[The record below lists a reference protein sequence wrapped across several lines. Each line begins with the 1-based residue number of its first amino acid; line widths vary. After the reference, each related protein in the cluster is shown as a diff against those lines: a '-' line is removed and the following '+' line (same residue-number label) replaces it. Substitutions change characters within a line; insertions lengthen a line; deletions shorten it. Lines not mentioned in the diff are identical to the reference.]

1 LLLSSR
7 RQHFGRDQLAMVSY
21 EWMGIGDYK
30 NRCDG
35 RCGRE
40 ILHLFFFIVVVD
52 FFVIFDY
59 LSYFN
64 KVNSQTKKVNND
76 NKKEQSEYV
85 TILF

>member
-1 LLLSSR
+1 
-7 RQHFGRDQLAMVSY
+7 
-21 EWMGIGDYK
+21 MGIGDYK

-40 ILHLFFFIVVVD
+40 ILPLFFFIVVVD